1 MRFNPPPG
9 WPQPPEG
16 WMPPAGWTPDPSW
29 PDPPHGWQLWVPQ
42 HEADVS
48 PDGGRDEDA
57 GSAEPDWDPLF
68 EPMAATSPTPA
79 DYSQTVESPATQTDS
94 MVSATTPVTAP
105 AAPSTTA
112 PVDASVPDRCAGAA
126 PGDAA
131 LLARIRELENALAAA
146 RAGDGGE
153 GGVVELS
160 DQQVLQDVG
169 IYRYHHPLKDAAAYK
184 DQLEA
189 INDRIDEFVKTGR
202 AVLASDMFTF
212 DGSLAKGRKMTA
224 DFSKLMLRAYNAEA
238 DNCVRSLRSGNVR
251 TAVAR
256 LERAVA
262 AIERLGAIMEMRIS
276 PDYHHARVEEL
287 ELTAD
292 FQMKVQEEKERAR
305 EQRAEL
311 KEQQQV
317 ERELAA
323 EREKLDKER
332 AHYLGVL
339 EALRAKGD
347 DAAAAELEGRLRDI
361 DAAIEANDYR
371 AANIRAGY
379 IYVISNVGALG
390 PNMVK
395 IGMTRRLEPRDRV
408 RELGDASVP
417 FLYDTHALFFSED
430 AITLENELHKA
441 FADRRVNHVNA
452 RREFFFAT
460 PAEVRE
466 LLLEKV
472 GGLLEFNEES
482 EAPEYFQSRGLWPAF
497 DA

>member
-9 WPQPPEG
+9 WPQPPKG
-16 WMPPAGWTPDPSW
+16 WVPPTGWNPDPSW
-29 PDPPHGWQLWVPQ
+29 PDPPQGWQLWVA
-42 HEADVS
+42 EEGAS
-48 PDGGRDEDA
+48 PV
-57 GSAEPDWDPLF
+57 EPGWDPLF
-68 EPMAATSPTPA
+68 DPLPAQGDAARPGDVDANPAPAPTVAPVAIPVSPPAATLDASADTPM
-79 DYSQTVESPATQTDS
+79 TG
-94 MVSATTPVTAP
+94 PVP
-105 AAPSTTA
+105 QSAPS
-112 PVDASVPDRCAGAA
+112 
-126 PGDAA
+126 DAA
-131 LLARIRELENALAAA
+131 LLARIRDLEHALAAA
-146 RAGDGGE
+146 RAGNDDAA
-153 GGVVELS
+153 VELS

-169 IYRYHHPLKDAAAYK
+169 IYRYHHPLEDAAAYK
-184 DQLEA
+184 ARLEA
-189 INDRIDEFVKTGR
+189 VNTRIDQYVKTGR

-251 TAVAR
+251 TAKAR
-256 LERAVA
+256 LERAMA
-262 AIERLGAIMEMRIS
+262 AIERLGAIMEMRVN
-276 PDYHHARVEEL
+276 PEYHQVRVEEL

-292 FQMKVQEEKERAR
+292 FQMKVQEEREQAR

-311 KEQQQV
+311 REQKRV
-317 ERELAA
+317 EAELAA
-323 EREKLDKER
+323 QREKLDKEK
-332 AHYLGVL
+332 AHYEGVV
-339 EALRAKGD
+339 EQLRAKGD
-347 DAAAAELEGRLRDI
+347 ESAVAELEGRLHDI

-390 PNMVK
+390 PNVVK

-417 FLYDTHALFFSED
+417 FLYDTHALFFSDD

-441 FADRRVNHVNA
+441 FAGRRVNHVNA

-466 LLLEKV
+466 VLLEKV
-472 GGLLEFNEES
+472 GATMLEFSEEP
-482 EAPEYFQSRGLWPAF
+482 EAPEYFQSRGLWPVF
-497 DA
+497 ER

>member
-16 WMPPAGWTPDPSW
+16 WVPPTGWNPDPTW
-29 PDPPHGWQLWVPQ
+29 PDPPEGWQLWL
-42 HEADVS
+42 
-48 PDGGRDEDA
+48 PDAPATKEHPEGDGASTAGG
-57 GSAEPDWDPLF
+57 WDPLF
-68 EPMAATSPTPA
+68 DPMPHDSQSTAAQPATPA
-79 DYSQTVESPATQTDS
+79 AETPTRDAQADPA
-94 MVSATTPVTAP
+94 VTSVAP
-105 AAPSTTA
+105 RDAAPPSTTTT
-112 PVDASVPDRCAGAA
+112 PASAA
-126 PGDAA
+126 VTPSPGGDAA
-131 LLARIRELENALAAA
+131 LLARIRELEHALAVAH
-146 RAGDGGE
+146 AGGTGGA
-153 GGVVELS
+153 VELS

-169 IYRYHHPLKDAAAYK
+169 IYRYHHPLEDAAAYR
-184 DQLEA
+184 DRLEDVNA
-189 INDRIDEFVKTGR
+189 RIDAFVKSGT

-251 TAVAR
+251 TAKAR
-256 LERAVA
+256 LERAMA
-262 AIERLGAIMEMRIS
+262 AIEKLGAIMEMRVN
-276 PDYHHARVEEL
+276 PDYHQVRVEEL

-292 FQMKVQEEKERAR
+292 FQMKVQEERERAR
-305 EQRAEL
+305 EERAEL
-311 KEQQQV
+311 REQQKV

-323 EREKLDKER
+323 ERERLDKER
-332 AHYLGVL
+332 AHYVGVL
-339 EALRAKGD
+339 EQLRAKGD
-347 DAAAAELEGRLRDI
+347 DAAAAELEGRLHDI

-390 PNMVK
+390 PNVVK

-472 GGLLEFNEES
+472 GGLLEFNEEP
-482 EAPEYFQSRGLWPAF
+482 EAPEYFQSRGLWPVFSA
-497 DA
+497 